1 LRGPRANRIS
11 QSRSTNASNG
21 ETFSYDP
28 LQRLTQAAR
37 TTGAAVNFGYS
48 ASGNLTKKD
57 DFSTAAANAYS
68 YASIN
73 STTNGCG
80 PHAANSVALP
90 SGTATYQCDANGN
103 VIGGD
108 TITATFDADNHPRSL
123 TRTNLGG
130 GATYEPC
137 ATNHPDTIFCD
148 GYEILPTQQTT
159 GNATWAYDS
168 NGNRYFETSALQG
181 TRYFGPA
188 GYEVANGTAKQE
200 LGPVIVTGNGTGV
213 TVVLKDRLGSTL
225 DTIDGSTLTQRA
237 YAPFGAARNGDFS
250 DRANGTLNLMPDT
263 IHGFTN
269 HTHEDDVA
277 LIHMN
282 GRVFD
287 PALGRF
293 LSVDPLVQ
301 QPLNSQALNPY
312 SYLLNNPMAGKD
324 PTGYASTKDCER
336 VQHCAEGN
344 EGDGAAAQ
352 SDGKSPSAHGS
363 RAGNGAVSQSENGA
377 GGAKNAQAG
386 APDKMALT
394 NAPTTKPG
402 EQATTLDTIKVTATS
417 SSFGSDVWNSIKT
430 NFLLLI
436 GGDEYESGTYNA
448 FAPFGSVP
456 TRQERLEAQRAQ
468 QQAQNPTASIVGSAI
483 AALPMIVV
491 PGEGEAAAGME
502 AESASLGIDFIPG
515 RRTFSPADRA
525 AGFEKSKD
533 AFGVPRCAYCGTPL
547 SPRAGSPNSYEADHA
562 TPYSRGGPS
571 TFENLAPSCRT
582 CNRSKGAQT
591 PSEWKE
597 QKDN

>member
-1 LRGPRANRIS
+1 MSYDGSGRPSTHTYPSGLVVTNGYTSYGQLSSIAKGATTYWTATSENAWDHITGESFTGGITGSHQDYASTGQVYKLSWTGKDKFLYGYDSFGNRIS
-11 QSRSTNASNG
+11 QSRSTTAANS
-21 ETFSYDP
+21 ESYSYDP

-263 IHGFTN
+263 IP
-269 HTHEDDVA
+269 
-277 LIHMN
+277 
-282 GRVFD
+282 RV
-287 PALGRF
+287 
-293 LSVDPLVQ
+293 
-301 QPLNSQALNPY
+301 
-312 SYLLNNPMAGKD
+312 
-324 PTGYASTKDCER
+324 
-336 VQHCAEGN
+336 
-344 EGDGAAAQ
+344 
-352 SDGKSPSAHGS
+352 
-363 RAGNGAVSQSENGA
+363 
-377 GGAKNAQAG
+377 
-386 APDKMALT
+386 
-394 NAPTTKPG
+394 
-402 EQATTLDTIKVTATS
+402 
-417 SSFGSDVWNSIKT
+417 
-430 NFLLLI
+430 
-436 GGDEYESGTYNA
+436 YES
-448 FAPFGSVP
+448 
-456 TRQERLEAQRAQ
+456 
-468 QQAQNPTASIVGSAI
+468 
-483 AALPMIVV
+483 
-491 PGEGEAAAGME
+491 
-502 AESASLGIDFIPG
+502 
-515 RRTFSPADRA
+515 
-525 AGFEKSKD
+525 
-533 AFGVPRCAYCGTPL
+533 
-547 SPRAGSPNSYEADHA
+547 HA
-562 TPYSRGGPS
+562 RG
-571 TFENLAPSCRT
+571 
-582 CNRSKGAQT
+582 
-591 PSEWKE
+591 
-597 QKDN
+597 

>member
-1 LRGPRANRIS
+1 MSHQP
-11 QSRSTNASNG
+11 
-21 ETFSYDP
+21 
-28 LQRLTQAAR
+28 
-37 TTGAAVNFGYS
+37 V
-48 ASGNLTKKD
+48 
-57 DFSTAAANAYS
+57 
-68 YASIN
+68 SI
-73 STTNGCG
+73 GIIGIGHVG

-188 GYEVANGTAKQE
+188 GYEVATGTAKQE

-394 NAPTTKPG
+394 NAPTTKPVERG
-402 EQATTLDTIKVTATS
+402 RDNYHATRMPQAWREFVLSTPAVEVWFSVVAWPD
-417 SSFGSDVWNSIKT
+417 GS
-430 NFLLLI
+430 
-436 GGDEYESGTYNA
+436 
-448 FAPFGSVP
+448 
-456 TRQERLEAQRAQ
+456 Q
-468 QQAQNPTASIVGSAI
+468 
-483 AALPMIVV
+483 
-491 PGEGEAAAGME
+491 
-502 AESASLGIDFIPG
+502 
-515 RRTFSPADRA
+515 
-525 AGFEKSKD
+525 
-533 AFGVPRCAYCGTPL
+533 PL
-547 SPRAGSPNSYEADHA
+547 SMGLPATGVSGS
-562 TPYSRGGPS
+562 GP
-571 TFENLAPSCRT
+571 
-582 CNRSKGAQT
+582 
-591 PSEWKE
+591 
-597 QKDN
+597 